1 MNIHDSTKDQT
12 ELESLYR
19 RFQPALQ
26 HFASGIL
33 KNQNDAA
40 EIVHDVFLAV
50 WEKREY
56 LSLDQGLKSY
66 LFRAVKNRCLNQLKR
81 PTLPWADLDNTLPP
95 APEPVHFSEQLNAE
109 ETERIIFRIVEKLPP
124 RCRQIF
130 LLSRLEQLS
139 YKEIAELMDISTK
152 TVENQM
158 TIALRFIRESL
169 YGSKGGGNLHGT
181 TLKRFLY

>member
-1 MNIHDSTKDQT
+1 MRKQDAIHEQAK
-12 ELESLYR
+12 LEGLYR

-33 KNQNDAA
+33 KNQADAA

-56 LSLDQGLKSY
+56 LSLDQGLKNY
-66 LFRAVKNRCLNQLKR
+66 LFRAVKNRCLNHLKR
-81 PTLPWADLDNTLPP
+81 PSLPWTDLDEPLPP
-95 APEPVHFSEQLNAE
+95 AAEPFNFSEQLNAE
-109 ETERIIFRIVEKLPP
+109 ETERIIFQIVQKLPP

-139 YKEIAELMDISTK
+139 YKEIAELMDISVK

-158 TIALRFIRESL
+158 TIALRFIRDSL
-169 YGSKGGGNLHGT
+169 FGSKGGSNLHGP
-181 TLKRFLY
+181 TLRRFLY

>member
-1 MNIHDSTKDQT
+1 MSNHDNLREQA

-19 RFQPALQ
+19 RFQPGLH
-26 HFASGIL
+26 HFASGIVR
-33 KNQNDAA
+33 NPADAA

-50 WEKREY
+50 WEKRDQ
-56 LSLDQGLKSY
+56 LSLDKGLKNY
-66 LFRAVKNRCLNQLKR
+66 LFRAVKNRCLNHLKR
-81 PTLPWADLDNTLPP
+81 PSLPWADMDENLPT
-95 APEPVHFSEQLNAE
+95 AEPFNFSEQLNAE
-109 ETERIIFRIVEKLPP
+109 ETEQIIFNTVQKLPP

-139 YKEIAELMDISTK
+139 YKEIAELMDISAK

-158 TIALRFIRESL
+158 TIALRFIRDSL
-169 YGSKGGGNLHGT
+169 YGPKGGGSNLHSA

>member
-1 MNIHDSTKDQT
+1 MNKHETPREQAA
-12 ELESLYR
+12 LESLYR
-19 RFQPALQ
+19 RFQPGLQ

-33 KNQNDAA
+33 KNQADAA

-50 WEKREY
+50 WEKREF
-56 LSLDQGLKSY
+56 LSLDPGLKNY

-81 PTLPWADLDNTLPP
+81 PSLPWAELDDTLPS
-95 APEPVHFSEQLNAE
+95 AAEPFDFSEQMNAE
-109 ETERIIFRIVEKLPP
+109 ETERIIFKIVEKLPP
-124 RCRQIF
+124 RCRQVF

-139 YKEIAELMDISTK
+139 YKEIAELMDISAK

-158 TIALRFIRESL
+158 TIALRFIRDSL
-169 YGSKGGGNLHGT
+169 YNARGGSNLHSP